1 VGFLV
6 NLKDRENTM
15 TTREVFCSTSF
26 RESHKAEFTE
36 LHKQR
41 GIPRVEEFVR
51 QFKVLWEQA
60 EAKLD
65 EC

>member
-1 VGFLV
+1 
-6 NLKDRENTM
+6 M
-15 TTREVFCSTSF
+15 STREVFCSTSF

-60 EAKLD
+60 EAKLHA
-65 EC
+65 C